1 MLRLGGVASASHMTV
16 FEGLGEMFKRE
27 GIDMDWV
34 LYSDYDAMIDDFVD
48 GKIDLAW
55 NGPLGYVK
63 IKRRLDEPCQV
74 IAMRDVDV
82 NFTTC
87 FVTRPESDILT
98 VEDLKGKRF
107 AFASRSSVESGLLPY
122 HFLKEAGIDPR
133 NDLTLFTFSE
143 DRSSSG
149 LTGEKEVID
158 RVLSGD
164 YDAGAVAQRTLRAM
178 SEDGSLPH
186 DALRAFWTSPGYS
199 HCCFTAQGDMNNDE
213 YRKVEQALLSVN
225 YGDPLGKTILDAE
238 ACKAFVP
245 GIDAGWEALEQAA
258 VEQGLV

>member
-1 MLRLGGVASASHMTV
+1 MLRLGGVASASHLTV
-16 FEGLGEMFKRE
+16 FQGLGEMFKRE

-63 IKRRLDEPCQV
+63 IKRRLDELCQV

-87 FVTRPESDILT
+87 FITRSASDILT
-98 VEDLKGKRF
+98 VEDLKGKNF
-107 AFASRSSVESGLLPY
+107 AFASRSSVESGLLAY
-122 HFLKEAGIDPR
+122 HFLKETGIDPR
-133 NDLTLFTFSE
+133 NDLASFTFSE
-143 DRSSSG
+143 DRRSTG

-158 RVLSGD
+158 AVLKGE
-164 YDAGAVAQRTLRAM
+164 YDAGSVAQRTLRTMA
-178 SEDGSLPH
+178 EDGSL
-186 DALRAFWTSPGYS
+186 DQDTLRTFWTSPGYS
-199 HCCFTAQGDMNNDE
+199 HCCFTAQGDMNADE
-213 YRKVEQALLSVN
+213 YRIVEQALLSVN

-238 ACKAFVP
+238 ACKSFVP
-245 GIDAGWEALEQAA
+245 GIDAGWEALEKAA
-258 VEQGLV
+258 EEQGLI

>member
-16 FEGLGEMFKRE
+16 FQGLEEMFKRE

-34 LYSDYDAMIDDFVD
+34 LYSDYEAMIDDFVD

-87 FVTRPESDILT
+87 FVTRSESDILT

-107 AFASRSSVESGLLPY
+107 AFASRSSVES
-122 HFLKEAGIDPR
+122 
-133 NDLTLFTFSE
+133 S
-143 DRSSSG
+143 
-149 LTGEKEVID
+149 
-158 RVLSGD
+158 
-164 YDAGAVAQRTLRAM
+164 
-178 SEDGSLPH
+178 
-186 DALRAFWTSPGYS
+186 
-199 HCCFTAQGDMNNDE
+199 
-213 YRKVEQALLSVN
+213 
-225 YGDPLGKTILDAE
+225 
-238 ACKAFVP
+238 
-245 GIDAGWEALEQAA
+245 
-258 VEQGLV
+258 

>member
-16 FEGLGEMFKRE
+16 FQGLGEMFKRE

-63 IKRRLDEPCQV
+63 IKRLLDEPCQV

-87 FVTRPESDILT
+87 FVTRPDSDILT
-98 VEDLKGKRF
+98 VEDLGGKRF
-107 AFASRSSVESGLLPY
+107 AFASRSSVESGLLAY
-122 HFLKEAGIDPR
+122 HFLKETGINPR
-133 NDLTLFTFSE
+133 NDLALFTFSE
-143 DRSSSG
+143 DRKSSG
-149 LTGEKEVID
+149 LTGEKGVID
-158 RVLSGD
+158 CVLNGE
-164 YDAGAVAQRTLRAM
+164 YDAGSVAQRTLRTM
-178 SEDGSLPH
+178 SEDGSLPQ
-186 DALRAFWTSPGYS
+186 DTLRTFWASPGYS
-199 HCCFTAQGDMNNDE
+199 HCCFTAQRDMDPGQ
-213 YRKVEQALLSVN
+213 YRMVEQALLSVD
-225 YGDPLGKTILDAE
+225 YGDPLGKSILDGE

-245 GIDAGWEALEQAA
+245 GIEEGWEELEKAA
-258 VEQGLV
+258 IDQGLV

>member
-16 FEGLGEMFKRE
+16 FQGLGEMFKRE

-87 FVTRPESDILT
+87 FITRSDSDILT

-107 AFASRSSVESGLLPY
+107 AFASRSSVESGLLAF
-122 HFLKEAGIDPR
+122 HFLKETGINPR
-133 NDLTLFTFSE
+133 DDLALFTFSE
-143 DRSSSG
+143 DRQSSG
-149 LTGEKEVID
+149 STGDKEVIA

-164 YDAGAVAQRTLRAM
+164 YDAGSVAQRTLRAM
-178 SEDGSLPH
+178 SEDGSLPQ
-186 DALRAFWTSPGYS
+186 DTLRNFWTSPGYS
-199 HCCFTAQGDMNNDE
+199 HCCFTAQRDMNSDE